1 MGQSP
6 YARLIFG
13 FVVGTDDEPPAF
25 LADHNDSVDEY
36 ILAKAGLEDSTDW
49 KLRNRVVGECIADVE
64 HIGYHEMPDFVLCVR
79 GLCHS
84 VEWSETKLITPELL
98 RVDPAKVAEFRR
110 WCDENGTPWQEPGWL
125 MSAYL
130 G

>member
-1 MGQSP
+1 MVQTP
-6 YARLIFG
+6 YARLMFG
-13 FVVGTDDEPPAF
+13 FVVGTDDDPPAF
-25 LADHNDSVDEY
+25 LESYVDLNHL
-36 ILAKAGLEDSTDW
+36 ILNRAGLADSCDW
-49 KLRNRVVGECIADVE
+49 KLRNRVVGECIADME
-64 HIGYHEMPDFVLCVR
+64 HVGYCATSDYVLCVR

-110 WCDENGTPWQEPGWL
+110 WCDENGAPWQEPGWL
-125 MSAYL
+125 MAAYL